1 LAGCDHTALVKS
13 PEEITK
19 GAIGNLASMGSNTLA
34 KTLKKVKS
42 NVKKI
47 EAAMPKDLLDK
58 INKAVPKG
66 TKVESIN
73 ESSLAKDLSSNSN
86 DPLALAKKMNINTN
100 NIFSSFGK

>member
-1 LAGCDHTALVKS
+1 M
-13 PEEITK
+13 TK
-19 GAIGNLASMGSNTLA
+19 GAIGNLVSMGSNTLS

-47 EAAMPKDLLDK
+47 EAALPKDLLAK
-58 INKAVPKG
+58 INNAVPKG

-73 ESSLAKDLSSNSN
+73 ESSLQKDISSS

-100 NIFSSFGK
+100 VFSAFGK